1 MKGDDLTTTLHQK
14 YNTLTLTLQDP
25 EAFHHDVY
33 ELSQQATTATEF
45 HKLMADRQQ
54 QRISELT
61 QSMESLAVEIIANP
75 ALMGTEQWEHAIQL
89 FRTKSYDSIVRYF
102 ASYLP
107 KDYLDSQHGSST
119 TTTTTTTSFTDI
131 SSSVE
136 SSEPCIIT
144 KAEAATDIP
153 AYLDDDDFFPH
164 GPVMAV
170 KGDAPIT
177 EHEPLSPPHSEGSPS
192 EISDSASYS
201 TGPPSRSMS
210 FSGSESGHLPSGFM
224 LRDLTK
230 DNDDTV
236 SQSDDG
242 ETIATSLCDSVE
254 SVSSFDS
261 VDNLT
266 EHSYSYSDG
275 CFDDDLPSTQYPEDY
290 FDMVEEYETKD
301 TPDSETPTPRAVE
314 ENISHMDCKSA
325 SAQSVAASIR
335 RTTSLKSY
343 VRSRAD
349 GLDGAKRRLGP
360 DLASNKI
367 HKFPSDLLRRR
378 SMAGRRRLD

>member
-54 QRISELT
+54 QRITELT

-75 ALMGTEQWEHAIQL
+75 ALMGTEQWKHAVQL

-107 KDYLDSQHGSST
+107 EDYLDSQHGSST
-119 TTTTTTTSFTDI
+119 TSSNTTSFTDI
-131 SSSVE
+131 SSVE

-170 KGDAPIT
+170 KHDAPAD
-177 EHEPLSPPHSEGSPS
+177 EHAPLSPPHSEGSPS

-224 LRDLTK
+224 LRDLSK
-230 DNDDTV
+230 DSDDTI

-254 SVSSFDS
+254 SVSSLDS

-266 EHSYSYSDG
+266 EHSYTYSDDL
-275 CFDDDLPSTQYPEDY
+275 DDDLPSTQYPEDY
-290 FDMVEEYETKD
+290 FDMVEEYESKD
-301 TPDSETPTPRAVE
+301 TPDSDTPTPRAVE
-314 ENISHMDCKSA
+314 ENFSYMDCKSA
-325 SAQSVAASIR
+325 SAQCVAASIR

-349 GLDGAKRRLGP
+349 GLDGAKLRRGP

-367 HKFPSDLLRRR
+367 HKFPADLLRRR
-378 SMAGRRRLD
+378 SMAGRRRVD